1 MDLGEMRAVAFMAS
15 TVHACG
21 PIFWIGSAV
30 SENIK
35 PEDHRLVVMV
45 SEKGDRIATKKPGD
59 NWIVDDTMIVAQFPN
74 IPKSKY
80 AIKIDLRPL
89 ENK

>member
-1 MDLGEMRAVAFMAS
+1 MELYEMREIAFMAS

-21 PIFWIGSAV
+21 PIFWVGSAV
-30 SENIK
+30 SEEIK
-35 PEDHRLVVMV
+35 PDDQRLVVMV
-45 SEKGDRIATKKPGD
+45 NEKGDRLATKKPGE
-59 NWIVDDTMIVAQFPN
+59 NWDVDVPMVVAQFPN